1 MQTVILKGELGNRF
15 GEKWNVNCENLLGI
29 FKLIECQREGFR
41 PYMLECQE
49 NEIDF
54 SVQRGN
60 EYIEDESELLMSVG
74 DKDITITPVP
84 RGSKGNVGKL
94 IAVALLIWG
103 GYALVQA
110 GVAAGTTAGG
120 MGMGASAGTWGASAG
135 GASVGVGLQA
145 AGYALM
151 LIGTSMGLRTI
162 NEMLM
167 PSSDQDDEDDSHLFG
182 GPTNNTAEGVPI
194 PIAYGEIIVGGVV
207 INGSYTATKGKSYG
221 TANRVAHVR
230 DSQNTKGGGDVSSMH
245 K

>member
-15 GEKWNVNCENLLGI
+15 GEKWNVNCENILGI

-54 SVQRGN
+54 SIQRGN
-60 EYIEDESELLMSVG
+60 DYIEDESELLMSVG
-74 DKDITITPVP
+74 EKDITITPVP

-94 IAVALLIWG
+94 IVAGLMIWG
-103 GYALVQA
+103 GFMLFQHAQLLAGQASAMMGPGMNVQ
-110 GVAAGTTAGG
+110 GVTEGMRLAKMGKIATAGG
-120 MGMGASAGTWGASAG
+120 WGLLA
-135 GASVGVGLQA
+135 
-145 AGYALM
+145 
-151 LIGTSMGLRTI
+151 IGTSMGLRTV

-221 TANRVAHVR
+221 TANRTT
-230 DSQNTKGGGDVSSMH
+230 STNNQNTKGGADVESLIL
-245 K
+245 

>member
-1 MQTVILKGELGNRF
+1 MQAVILKGELGNRF

-41 PYMLECQE
+41 PYMLKCQE

-54 SVQRGN
+54 SIQRGN

-84 RGSKGNVGKL
+84 RGSKGKVGKL
-94 IAVALLIWG
+94 IAAALLIYLSFQVGPEVTSVATAEGMTVTAGAWTTAHTVG
-103 GYALVQA
+103 SYALLV
-110 GVAAGTTAGG
+110 
-120 MGMGASAGTWGASAG
+120 M
-135 GASVGVGLQA
+135 
-145 AGYALM
+145 
-151 LIGTSMGLRTI
+151 GTSLGLRTLS
-162 NEMLM
+162 EMMM

>member
-1 MQTVILKGELGNRF
+1 MQAVILKGELGNRF

-84 RGSKGNVGKL
+84 RGSKGAGKL
-94 IAVALLIWG
+94 VAAALLIWG
-103 GYALVQA
+103 GWALASYA
-110 GVAAGTTAGG
+110 AAGGTATTIGGGG
-120 MGMGASAGTWGASAG
+120 MLAPSLTTYSLSSG
-135 GASVGVGLQA
+135 GAMALQA
-145 AGYALM
+145 VGYGLM

-167 PSSDQDDEDDSHLFG
+167 PSSDQDEEDDSHLFG

-221 TANRVAHVR
+221 TASSTPHVR
-230 DSQNTKGGGDVSSMH
+230 DSQNTKGGGDAEGMIH
-245 K
+245 

>member
-1 MQTVILKGELGNRF
+1 MF
-15 GEKWNVNCENLLGI
+15 
-29 FKLIECQREGFR
+29 
-41 PYMLECQE
+41 
-49 NEIDF
+49 EIK
-54 SVQRGN
+54 RGN
-60 EYIEDESELLMSVG
+60 EYIQDESELLLSVS
-74 DKDITITPVP
+74 DDDITVFPVP
-84 RGSKGNVGKL
+84 AGSKGNVGKL
-94 IAVALLIWG
+94 IMAALIIYG
-103 GYALVQA
+103 GYVLMSSVDGA
-110 GVAAGTTAGG
+110 GAGGTVAATPGSVTAPTLDAMTRGQAIARMAGG
-120 MGMGASAGTWGASAG
+120 YTMMA
-135 GASVGVGLQA
+135 
-145 AGYALM
+145 
-151 LIGTSMGLRTI
+151 IGTSMGLRTI